1 MDGSQLI
8 VDSHTHV
15 DEAEAFGWIDP
26 PESILALMD
35 EAGVDRAAIM
45 TYVDAVDEAPI
56 EYLATAA
63 ERHRGRLVPY
73 ARLHPAGDRAVDLL
87 DFAVRQRGFKG
98 LKLHPVSNL
107 AHPAD
112 NTTLRLVR
120 RAANLGV
127 PVLFHCGDEP
137 YTTPYE
143 LEHTAARVP
152 EAAVIFGH
160 MGGYFHAADALE
172 VAARRPNV
180 YLETSAMP
188 HPGMI
193 RRALD
198 ALGPERVIFASD
210 GPGCDPRLEVRK
222 VERAGLSD
230 SERQLVFAGNIL
242 RLWGEA

>member
-1 MDGSQLI
+1 VGGGQLI

-15 DEAEAFGWIDP
+15 DEAEGFGWIDP

-35 EAGVDRAAIM
+35 EAGVDRAAVM

-56 EYLATAA
+56 EYLAAAA

-73 ARLHPAGDRAVDLL
+73 ARLHPRASRAAELL
-87 DFAVRQRGFKG
+87 EFAVQQRGFKG

-112 NTTLRLVR
+112 PATLRLVR
-120 RAANLGV
+120 HAAELRV

-143 LEHTAARVP
+143 LEHTAVQVP

-160 MGGYFHAADALE
+160 MGGYFHAEDAIE
-172 VAARRPNV
+172 VALRRPNV

-188 HPGMI
+188 HPEAI
-193 RRALD
+193 RKALD

-210 GPGCDPRLEVRK
+210 GPGCDPRLELRK

-230 SERQLVFAGNIL
+230 TERDHVFAGNIL
-242 RLWGEA
+242 RLWGDA